1 MVLLEDVG
9 LDGAA
14 HVSQHPGADLGGLRV
29 VWLAAVLLGECPQP
43 LADDGVEEHRQDGG
57 AAVDRHRH
65 RDVRPPVGVAAVE
78 GHRVERGRQPGGV
91 AAAGQQPEPPAS
103 RTTGP

>member
-43 LADDGVEEHRQDGG
+43 LVDDGVEEHRQDG
-57 AAVDRHRH
+57 R
-65 RDVRPPVGVAAVE
+65 
-78 GHRVERGRQPGGV
+78 RGR
-91 AAAGQQPEPPAS
+91 
-103 RTTGP
+103 